1 MENEWTFEEL
11 KKIAI
16 EAMEKRYEDSFI
28 KSHEMLMR
36 DMERRRQERTNKHV

>member
-11 KKIAI
+11 KKMAI
-16 EAMEKRYEDSFI
+16 EAMEKKCVDYYI